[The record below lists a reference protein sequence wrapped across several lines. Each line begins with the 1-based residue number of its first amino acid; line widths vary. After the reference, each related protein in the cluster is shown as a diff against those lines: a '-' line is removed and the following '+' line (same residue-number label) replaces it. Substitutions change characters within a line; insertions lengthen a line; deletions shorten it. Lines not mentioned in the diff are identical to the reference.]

1 MNSYLGE
8 IQKKLR
14 AVVEREKRR
23 DGLKRLFVF
32 TAIVCTVF
40 LLLVLLEAAG
50 NFDSG
55 FKTVLFWVVI
65 ALFFSALG
73 LYVAFPFIKDI
84 LYYVNPDYVDTAKKI
99 GAHFPKI
106 KDELANVVQL
116 LAENNRNYSNQLIDA
131 AFQNV
136 YNKTEKLDFNQVVDF
151 SPARRYFRIGLITFV
166 ASLVVISFVP
176 GLSSAAFRL
185 INFNKNFS
193 SPPKF
198 VFEINPGNIEIA
210 KGENISIRIK
220 ANGQQ
225 PAKVIL
231 STKFSEQS
239 ESSEKVLFPD
249 SLGYFVFE
257 VRSVKSSF
265 EYFAYAEKIT
275 SETYKISIIN
285 RPIITGLGLTI
296 SPPAYSYLPEQ
307 TQKDNGNIT
316 ALPGSKIK
324 LVLNSSRELSKATV
338 SFSDSTSKKMS
349 IASTK
354 SKVEFIINKETNYQ
368 ILIEDTESFA
378 NINPITYS
386 VRVLQDAAPTIELIS
401 PTQNIKLGQESKI
414 SLISKITDDYGF
426 SKMNLNYRLTSSKY
440 RETTDG
446 FTGIPVT
453 ISKQLKE
460 DEIYFVWDLA
470 LLVLAEGEVL
480 SYYLEVFDNDIING
494 PKSSRTQ
501 QLTITV
507 PSLDELFAD
516 AENKQ
521 EDAAKDLTETLK
533 EAEQLKQEM
542 QKISDD
548 LKQNSKD
555 ISWQEKERIEKAA
568 EKFEEIGKKVNEI
581 SEKLSEMKN
590 DLAKNNLL
598 SEETLQK
605 YNELQELLEN
615 MSSEEMKEAF
625 KRMQESL
632 KNLNRD
638 NVQMSMEEMK
648 ANEEYIKKSIER
660 TLNLLKR
667 IQVEQKVDELL
678 KRTQE
683 LAEKIDALKS
693 KTDQSNLSNKP
704 KRDELS
710 KRQQD
715 ITKDLKNLNEEMD
728 KLGDKM
734 SDLKDMPKDQLEKLR
749 SEFEN
754 QSNEKLSDEAA
765 DDLQQ
770 MQKSEAMQNQQQL
783 SQNMKSLGKQMQSL
797 QSSMQQMNQ
806 MKTFYDMMKILNDLL
821 ALSKD
826 QEKLKNDTEQLSPYS
841 NEFSKN
847 SREQSELQSN
857 LGKLLQKM
865 GELSQKTFAIT
876 PEMGKALGKAF
887 SDMQQS
893 MNSMQNQQGPAA
905 AQNQKNAMSSLNEAA
920 SLMKGAMDQMMS
932 GGGQSGGMMSLM
944 QQLQQ
949 LSQQQMNLN
958 QLTQMMNQGQMSQ
971 EMMAQMQR
979 LAQQQEMIRKSLE
992 QLNEEAKQTGQSKRL
1007 AGNLE
1012 KILNEMKEV
1021 VTNLQSQKMNDDLV
1035 KQQEKILSKLLDAQ
1049 RSMNERDYEKDRKSD
1064 SGKNFTRTSPSEL
1077 NLDTEEG
1084 RNKLKDELMKS
1095 IREGYRKDYE
1105 DMIRKYFEALEKT
1118 RSEK

>member
-1 MNSYLGE
+1 MNSYLNE
-8 IQKKLR
+8 IQQKLR
-14 AVVEREKRR
+14 AVIEREKRR

-32 TAIVCTVF
+32 VAVVCIVSLV
-40 LLLVLLEAAG
+40 LVLLEAFVK
-50 NFDSG
+50 FDSG
-55 FKTVLFWVVI
+55 VRTVLFWAVI
-65 ALFFSALG
+65 TLFVLAFC
-73 LYVAFPFIKDI
+73 LYVALPFLKDL
-84 LYYVNPDYVDTAKKI
+84 LYYVSPDYVNASKKI
-99 GAHFPKI
+99 GAHFPGI
-106 KDELANVVQL
+106 KDELANTVQL
-116 LAENNRNYSNQLIDA
+116 LYEKNNNYSGELVDA

-136 YNKTEKLDFNQVVDF
+136 YSKTKNLDFTKIVDF
-151 SPARRYFRIGLITFV
+151 TLARKYFRIGLITFV
-166 ASLVVISFVP
+166 VSLVVISFVP
-176 GLSSAAFRL
+176 GLSSAALRL
-185 INFNKNFS
+185 INFNKKFS
-193 SPPKF
+193 PPPKF
-198 VFEINPGNIEIA
+198 VFEITPGNIEIA
-210 KGENISIRIK
+210 KGEDVAIRIK
-220 ANGQQ
+220 AIGEK
-225 PAKVIL
+225 PAEVVL
-231 STKFSEQS
+231 STKYSEQS
-239 ESSEKVLFPD
+239 ESSEKILLPD

-275 SETYKISIIN
+275 SETYKVSVIN
-285 RPIITGLGLTI
+285 RPIITGFELAI
-296 SPPAYSYLPEQ
+296 SPPAYSRLPDQ

-324 LVLNSSRELSKATV
+324 LMLNSSRELSKAAV
-338 SFSDSTSKKMS
+338 LFSGSTNKKMNV
-349 IASTK
+349 ASTK
-354 SKVEFIINKETNYQ
+354 SWVEFIATKETDYQ
-368 ILIEDTESFA
+368 ILIEDGEGFT
-378 NINPITYS
+378 NINPIAYS
-386 VRVLQDAAPTIELIS
+386 IKILRDAAPTIELIS

-440 RETTDG
+440 RQTTDE
-446 FTGIPVT
+446 FTQIPVT

-470 LLVLAEGEVL
+470 PLVLAEGEVL

-501 QLTITV
+501 QFTITV

-516 AENKQ
+516 AQNKQ

-542 QKISDD
+542 QKISDN

-555 ISWQEKERIEKAA
+555 ISWQEKERIERAR
-568 EKFEEIGKKVNEI
+568 EKFEEIGKRVNEI
-581 SEKLSEMKN
+581 SQKLSEMKN

-605 YNELQELLEN
+605 YNELQELLEK
-615 MSSEEMKEAF
+615 MSSEEMKEAM

-632 KNLNRD
+632 KSLNRD
-638 NVQMSMEEMK
+638 NIQMSMEEMR

-667 IQVEQKVDELL
+667 IQAEQKVDELL

-683 LAEKIDALKS
+683 LAEKIDELKS
-693 KTDQSNLSNKP
+693 KTDQSNLSDKP

-728 KLGDKM
+728 KLNDKM
-734 SDLKDMPKDQLEKLR
+734 SGMKDMPKDQLDRLQK
-749 SEFEN
+749 EFEKQN
-754 QSNEKLSDEAA
+754 NEKLSDEAA
-765 DDLQQ
+765 NDLQK
-770 MQKSEAMQNQQQL
+770 MQKPDALQNQQQL
-783 SQNMKSLGKQMQSL
+783 SQNMKSLEKQMQGL

-806 MKTFYDMMKILNDLL
+806 MQTFYDMMKILNDLL
-821 ALSKD
+821 SLSED

-847 SREQSELQSN
+847 SREQSSLQSN
-857 LGKLLQKM
+857 LGRLLQKM
-865 GELSQKTFAIT
+865 SDLSQKTFAIT
-876 PEMGKALGKAF
+876 PEMGKALGKAL
-887 SDMQQS
+887 SEMQQS
-893 MNSMQNQQGPAA
+893 INMMQNQQGPTS
-905 AQNQKNAMSSLNEAA
+905 AQMQKNAMSSLNEAA

-932 GGGQSGGMMSLM
+932 GSGQGGGMMSLM

-958 QLTQMMNQGQMSQ
+958 QLTQMLNRGQMSQ

-1021 VTNLQSQKMNDDLV
+1021 VTNLQSQKMNDDIV
-1035 KQQEKILSKLLDAQ
+1035 KQQEKILTKLLDAQ

-1064 SGKNFTRTSPSEL
+1064 TGKNFTRSSPSEL

-1084 RNKLKDELMKS
+1084 KNKLKDELMKS
-1095 IREGYRKDYE
+1095 IREGYKKDYE
-1105 DMIRKYFEALEKT
+1105 DLIRKYFEALQNGKREK
-1118 RSEK
+1118 

>member
-1 MNSYLGE
+1 MNSYLE
-8 IQKKLR
+8 EVQKKLQ

-23 DGLKRLFVF
+23 DGLKRLFIF
-32 TAIVCTVF
+32 AAIVCTVF
-40 LLLVLLEAAG
+40 LLLVLIEAVG
-50 NFDSG
+50 NFDSS
-55 FKTVLFWVVI
+55 FRTVLFWIVI
-65 ALFFSALG
+65 TSFFFALG
-73 LYVAFPFIKDI
+73 LYVALPFVKDI
-84 LYYVNPDYVDTAKKI
+84 LYYVNPDYVDAAKKI
-99 GAHFPKI
+99 GSHFPEI

-116 LAENNRNYSNQLIDA
+116 LNENSPNYSTQLIDA
-131 AFQNV
+131 AFQNI
-136 YNKTEKLDFNQVVDF
+136 YNKTEKLDFNRAVDF
-151 SPARRYFRIGLITFV
+151 SSTKRYFRFGLITFV
-166 ASLVVISFVP
+166 ASLIVISFVP
-176 GLSSAAFRL
+176 GLNSAAFRL
-185 INFNKNFS
+185 IYFNKNFS
-193 SPPKF
+193 PPPKF
-198 VFEINPGNIEIA
+198 VFEIDPGNMEIA
-210 KGENISIRIK
+210 KGENVSIRINTK
-220 ANGQQ
+220 GLQ
-225 PAKVIL
+225 PAKIFL
-231 STKFSEQS
+231 STKFSEQA
-239 ESSEKVLFPD
+239 ESSEKVLLPD
-249 SLGYFVFE
+249 SLGYFVYE
-257 VRSVKSSF
+257 ARSVKSSF
-265 EYFAYAEKIT
+265 EYFAHEEKIT
-275 SETYKISIIN
+275 SETYKISVIN
-285 RPIITGLGLTI
+285 RPIITGFELTI
-296 SPPAYSYLPEQ
+296 SPPTYSRLPEQ
-307 TQKDNGNIT
+307 IQKDNGNIT

-324 LVLNSSRELSKATV
+324 LILSSSRELSKANIL
-338 SFSDSTSKKMS
+338 FGDSTNKKMN
-349 IASTK
+349 IASTRAWG
-354 SKVEFIINKETNYQ
+354 EFFLTKETNYQ
-368 ILIEDTESFA
+368 IQIEDTENFINS
-378 NINPITYS
+378 NPITYS
-386 VRVLQDAAPTIELIS
+386 IKVLQDAAPTIELIS

-440 RETTDG
+440 RETSDE
-446 FTGIPVT
+446 FTQIPVT

-460 DEIYFVWDLA
+460 DEIYFVWDLEP
-470 LLVLAEGEVL
+470 LVLAEGEVL
-480 SYYLEVFDNDIING
+480 TYYLEVFDNDVISG

-501 QLTITV
+501 QFTITV

-542 QKISDD
+542 QKISNE

-555 ISWQEKERIEKAA
+555 ISWQEKERIERAK
-568 EKFEEIGKKVNEI
+568 EKFEEITKKI
-581 SEKLSEMKN
+581 SEITQKLSEMKN

-605 YNELQELLEN
+605 YNELQELLEK
-615 MSSEEMKEAF
+615 MSSDEMKEAF

-632 KNLNRD
+632 KSLNRD

-667 IQVEQKVDELL
+667 IQVEQKIDELL

-683 LAEKIDALKS
+683 LADKIDELKN
-693 KTDQSNLSNKP
+693 KTDQSNLSDKP

-715 ITKDLKNLNEEMD
+715 ITKDLQNLNDEMD

-734 SDLKDMPKDQLEKLR
+734 SGMKDMPKDQLDQLQK
-749 SEFEN
+749 EFEK
-754 QSNEKLSDEAA
+754 QSNEKLSSEAA
-765 DDLQQ
+765 NDLQQ
-770 MQKSEAMQNQQQL
+770 MKKSEAMKNQHQL
-783 SQNMKSLGKQMQSL
+783 SQNMMSLGKQMHSL

-841 NEFSKN
+841 SEFSKN
-847 SREQSELQSN
+847 SREQSELQRN
-857 LGKLLQKM
+857 LGKLLQNM
-865 GELSQKTFAIT
+865 SDLSQKTFAIT

-887 SDMQQS
+887 SEMQQS
-893 MNSMQNQQGPAA
+893 MNMMQNQQGPLS
-905 AQNQKNAMSSLNEAA
+905 AQMQKNAMSSLNEAA
-920 SLMKGAMDQMMS
+920 SLMKGAMEQMMS
-932 GGGQSGGMMSLM
+932 GGGQGGGMMSLM

-949 LSQQQMNLN
+949 LSQQQLNLN

-1012 KILNEMKEV
+1012 RILNEMKEV
-1021 VTNLQSQKMNDDLV
+1021 ITNLQSQKMNDDIV

-1049 RSMNERDYEKDRKSD
+1049 RSINEREYEKERKSD
-1064 SGKNFTRTSPSEL
+1064 AGKNFARSSPPDLIL
-1077 NLDTEEG
+1077 NTEEG
-1084 RNKLKDELMKS
+1084 KNKLKDELMKS
-1095 IREGYRKDYE
+1095 LREGYKKDYE